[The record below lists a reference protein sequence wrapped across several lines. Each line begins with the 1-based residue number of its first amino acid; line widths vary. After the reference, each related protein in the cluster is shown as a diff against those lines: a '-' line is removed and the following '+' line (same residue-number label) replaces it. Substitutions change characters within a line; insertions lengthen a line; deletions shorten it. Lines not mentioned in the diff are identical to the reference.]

1 MAEMVDVV
9 DEDDRVVGR
18 VDRAE
23 MRARNLLHRAV
34 YVLVTNDAGALF
46 AHRRTDTK
54 DVYPGYWDVT
64 IGGVVASG
72 EDYVTAAHRE
82 LHEELGIERVELRDL
97 GAFSYEDPSTRVRG
111 RVFVAVVSGPLTLQS
126 EEIVAG
132 AFVPLAEA
140 TRIVTQERC
149 CPDAAAAYRAHRDA
163 LDRGGRSVT

>member
-23 MRARNLLHRAV
+23 VRARNLLHRAV
-34 YVLVTNDAGALF
+34 YVLVTNGAGALF

-82 LHEELGIERVELRDL
+82 LDEELGIAVAGLRELGDL
-97 GAFSYEDPSTRVRG
+97 RYEDGATRIRG
-111 RVFVAVVSGPLTLQS
+111 KVFAATWDGPVTLQS
-126 EEIVAG
+126 EEIAYG
-132 AFVPLAEA
+132 TFVPLAEA
-140 TRIVTQERC
+140 DRILAEERC
-149 CPDAAAAYRAHRDA
+149 CPDGAAVFRAHRDR
-163 LDRGGRSVT
+163 LQLR